1 MCSNDHYVLQ
11 FGGDSEG
18 ELATALEAAG
28 LEVRETSDLGTVGE
42 IASERAVE
50 CVVCAPDVR
59 IRTERELREVLSD
72 DRDHDHEHE
81 HEHEHAHGSPPVI
94 RPPTDADEDELVE
107 TVVAASDRARR
118 FRDRS
123 RLLERSPVGQCLVK
137 NGRIAEANPTLVEM
151 ADRDRGALE
160 GTSVAELG
168 RDVDDGD
175 RIDEWIE
182 TAVAG
187 EQTGGRFE
195 MSTAVGERLI
205 VDSRWTAAN
214 SGDAVVGTLLTATD
228 RVEPTAEYERES
240 EMLRSLLE
248 NVPMSIYFKDC
259 RSRHERVS
267 HHMLCSDPD
276 SFITNQEGKAHAHP
290 DDIVGKTDFDLYAPS
305 FAEEA
310 VADDRRIMANE
321 SPVVGD
327 IAKSTTNLGETIY
340 TSTTKAPR
348 YDDDGNVIG
357 LVGVTMDVTARES
370 HKHELERQ
378 NERLNEFTEVLTHD
392 LRSPLMVAEGHLSL
406 LEADAT
412 ADDVHTHVDKCSN
425 ALDRMEQLIEEIR
438 TFVLDGR
445 LVDSPDA
452 VDLDRVATTA
462 WECVDTAAATL
473 EVESD
478 LTIRADEDRLRRVFE
493 NLYRNSLEHGREYGS
508 ESGRPDGD
516 DENVTISVGRLDD
529 GFFVADDGPGIPADQ
544 RDRVFDRGF
553 TTGDD
558 STGFGLAIVA
568 NIADAHDWTVSVGD
582 GVAGGARFE
591 FTDVVRTDDADTVEK
606 RPHGE

>member
-1 MCSNDHYVLQ
+1 MCSNDHYVLR
-11 FGGDSEG
+11 FGGSSEG

-28 LEVRETSDLGTVGE
+28 LEVRETSDLGAVGE
-42 IASERAVE
+42 ITSESAVE
-50 CVVCAPDVR
+50 CIVCAPDVR

-72 DRDHDHEHE
+72 DRDREHE
-81 HEHEHAHGSPPVI
+81 HGSPPVI

-123 RLLERSPVGQCLVK
+123 RLIERSPVGQCLVK

-160 GTSVAELG
+160 GTPVAELG

-175 RIDEWIE
+175 LIGEWIE

-214 SGDAVVGTLLTATD
+214 SGDAVVGTLLAVTD
-228 RVEPTAEYERES
+228 RVERTAEYERES

-248 NVPMSIYFKDC
+248 NVPMSIYFKDR

-310 VADDRRIMANE
+310 VADDRRIMADE

-412 ADDVHTHVDKCSN
+412 ADDVHTHVDKCST

-493 NLYRNSLEHGREYGS
+493 NLYRNSLEHGRESGS
-508 ESGRPDGD
+508 ESDRPDGD
-516 DENVTISVGRLDD
+516 DVNVTISVGRLDD
-529 GFFVADDGPGIPADQ
+529 GFFVADDGPGIPEDQ